1 MSGRQYLS
9 IYFAFWTVYLE
20 MSFRNW
26 TVGKYYL
33 VDGKISKGFFLSHR
47 YRQVPSF
54 GRDTIRRF
62 ARNVSEL
69 KKMAARDFE
78 DILQVSDLIIR
89 FLTITYITTIFLVCD
104 PRLHWSLTPTP

>member
-1 MSGRQYLS
+1 M
-9 IYFAFWTVYLE
+9 
-20 MSFRNW
+20 
-26 TVGKYYL
+26 
-33 VDGKISKGFFLSHR
+33 
-47 YRQVPSF
+47 PSF

-104 PRLHWSLTPTP
+104 PCLHWSLTPTP